1 MSKATPPISFYCD
14 FILSTRCQ
22 SWVKSLGFIV
32 CVCTFLAAIPVMFRE
47 WSVVDERFWGG
58 AGERQREKLKE
69 RREGVGSGGCQETRR
84 EVWSAFTS
92 SSLTAGARETRE
104 KEMDSE
110 RKGERERD

>member
-1 MSKATPPISFYCD
+1 MSKATPPISCYCD
-14 FILSTRCQ
+14 FVLSTRCQ
-22 SWVKSLGFIV
+22 SWVKSLGFIA
-32 CVCTFLAAIPVMFRE
+32 CVCMFLAAIPVMFRE
-47 WSVVDERFWGG
+47 RSVVDGRFWGG

-69 RREGVGSGGCQETRR
+69 RMEGVWSGDCQETRR